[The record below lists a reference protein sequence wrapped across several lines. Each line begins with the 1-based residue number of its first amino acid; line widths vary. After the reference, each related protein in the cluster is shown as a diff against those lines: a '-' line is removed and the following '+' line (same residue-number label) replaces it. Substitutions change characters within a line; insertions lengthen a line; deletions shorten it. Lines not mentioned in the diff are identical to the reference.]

1 MSGLYRSGHP
11 ASADAMT
18 LGWRDHAW
26 RLHAPCTHDDIDATI
41 AGEPVPD
48 RMPADILRHEDIGTA
63 THIMSTSAVH
73 APPDAKNGIPRPRTK
88 VDKKSPE
95 YLAKSMIAGGI
106 AGCVAKTVVG
116 PLDRVKILFQTR
128 NPQFAKYTGSWS
140 GFPTAMYDIY
150 ASAGIRGLFK
160 GHSATLLRIFPYA
173 GIKFLA
179 YEQIRARVIKNQA
192 QETAGRRF
200 VSGSLA
206 GMVSVFCTYPL
217 EVIRV
222 RLAFET
228 QAEQR
233 SSLGAIVSNI
243 YAEKPRPPATHS
255 HTHAPTNP
263 VTATTR
269 LVVDT
274 VTPRSGLSNF
284 FRGFTPTLLGMVP
297 YAGASFLAH
306 DTVSDLLRRPVLAP
320 WTTLPGTAREEST
333 TQSHKPAQLRYWA
346 ELSSGGVAGLV
357 SQTVSYPLEVIRR
370 RMQVGGVVG
379 DGHRLGMAEVATRI
393 FVERGWRGFFVGLT
407 IGYVKVIPLA
417 ATSFYAYERGK
428 YYLGI

>member
-1 MSGLYRSGHP
+1 
-11 ASADAMT
+11 
-18 LGWRDHAW
+18 
-26 RLHAPCTHDDIDATI
+26 
-41 AGEPVPD
+41 
-48 RMPADILRHEDIGTA
+48 
-63 THIMSTSAVH
+63 
-73 APPDAKNGIPRPRTK
+73 
-88 VDKKSPE
+88 
-95 YLAKSMIAGGI
+95 
-106 AGCVAKTVVG
+106 
-116 PLDRVKILFQTR
+116 
-128 NPQFAKYTGSWS
+128 
-140 GFPTAMYDIY
+140 MYDIY
-150 ASAGIRGLFK
+150 ASTGVRGLFK

-179 YEQIRARVIKNQA
+179 YEQIRARIIA
-192 QETAGRRF
+192 DATQETPGRRF

-228 QAEQR
+228 QASQR
-233 SSLGAIVSNI
+233 STFVEIVRKI
-243 YAEKPRPPATHS
+243 HAETPP
-255 HTHAPTNP
+255 PTKHDPGNP
-263 VTATTR
+263 VLAT
-269 LVVDT
+269 VDK

-306 DTVSDLLRRPVLAP
+306 DTMSDLMRHPAITHY
-320 WTTLPGTAREEST
+320 TTLPHTSRAGADA
-333 TQSHKPAQLRYWA
+333 KPAQLRYWA
-346 ELSSGGVAGLV
+346 ELSTGGIAGFV

-379 DGHRLGMAEVATRI
+379 DGHRLGIAEVAKRI
-393 FVERGWRGFFVGLT
+393 YVERGWRGFFVGLT
-407 IGYVKVIPLA
+407 IGYVKVVPMV

>member
-1 MSGLYRSGHP
+1 M
-11 ASADAMT
+11 
-18 LGWRDHAW
+18 
-26 RLHAPCTHDDIDATI
+26 
-41 AGEPVPD
+41 
-48 RMPADILRHEDIGTA
+48 
-63 THIMSTSAVH
+63 
-73 APPDAKNGIPRPRTK
+73 
-88 VDKKSPE
+88 
-95 YLAKSMIAGGI
+95 
-106 AGCVAKTVVG
+106 G

-128 NPQFAKYTGSWS
+128 NPQFAKYTGSWA
-140 GFPTAMYDIY
+140 GFPTAIYDIY
-150 ASAGIRGLFK
+150 ATAGVRGLFK

-179 YEQIRARVIKNQA
+179 YEQIRARVIKHRGE
-192 QETAGRRF
+192 ETVGRRF

-228 QAEQR
+228 RAEQR
-233 SSLGAIVSNI
+233 SGFFDIVKKI
-243 YAEKPRPPATHS
+243 YKETPPPTAH
-255 HTHAPTNP
+255 HPTNP
-263 VTATTR
+263 VTATAVH
-269 LVVDT
+269 VVEK
-274 VTPRSGLSNF
+274 VTPHSGLSNF

-306 DTVSDLLRRPVLAP
+306 DTMSDLMRHPAIAEY
-320 WTTLPGTAREEST
+320 TTIPNTGREEST
-333 TQSHKPAQLRYWA
+333 TTTHKPAQLRYWA
-346 ELSSGGVAGLV
+346 ELTTGGIAGFV

-379 DGHRLGMAEVATRI
+379 DGHRLSIAEVARRI
-393 FVERGWRGFFVGLT
+393 FLERGWRGFFVGLT
-407 IGYVKVIPLA
+407 IGYVKVVPMV

>member
-1 MSGLYRSGHP
+1 MCGRCP
-11 ASADAMT
+11 ADAPA
-18 LGWRDHAW
+18 LGEVS
-26 RLHAPCTHDDIDATI
+26 LT
-41 AGEPVPD
+41 
-48 RMPADILRHEDIGTA
+48 RHGAAANTA
-63 THIMSTSAVH
+63 Q
-73 APPDAKNGIPRPRTK
+73 
-88 VDKKSPE
+88 
-95 YLAKSMIAGGI
+95 
-106 AGCVAKTVVG
+106 AKTVVG

-128 NPQFAKYTGSWS
+128 NPQFAKYTGSWA

-150 ASAGIRGLFK
+150 AATGVRGLFK

-179 YEQIRARVIKNQA
+179 YEQIRARVIQDRH

-217 EVIRV
+217 EVVRV

-228 QAEQR
+228 RADHR
-233 SSLGAIVSNI
+233 SSLADIVRNI
-243 YAEKPRPPATHS
+243 YAETPPPTTHN
-255 HTHAPTNP
+255 PTNA
-263 VTATTR
+263 VSATASHA
-269 LVVDT
+269 LDK
-274 VTPRSGLSNF
+274 VTPTSGFSNF
-284 FRGFTPTLLGMVP
+284 FRGFVPTLLGMVP

-306 DTVSDLLRRPVLAP
+306 DTMSDLMRDPSIAAY
-320 WTTLPGTAREEST
+320 TTIPHTSRQETAT
-333 TQSHKPAQLRYWA
+333 ATHKPAQLRYWA
-346 ELSSGGVAGLV
+346 ELSTGGIAGFV

-379 DGHRLGMAEVATRI
+379 DGHRLGISEVARRI
-393 FVERGWRGFFVGLT
+393 YLERGWRGFFVGLT
-407 IGYVKVIPLA
+407 IGYVKVVPMV